1 MAVPGGERM
10 RIFCFRVEK
19 VLCGE
24 RVEFF
29 SLHFFLLTNLCR
41 SPFPP
46 ARAKAMISHLFLS
59 LFLSL
64 SLSLV
69 LRLFWGAPRGRR
81 EGKGRMESG
90 QPPSLAAGER
100 KKNCRRIF
108 SPGFLVE
115 IDGFAEE
122 LFRPS
127 LPPPLRPPRTKKA
140 HKEKEG
146 LTSSNR

>member
-1 MAVPGGERM
+1 M

-64 SLSLV
+64 SLSLS
-69 LRLFWGAPRGRR
+69 LSCLGFFGALQGE
-81 EGKGRMESG
+81 EG
-90 QPPSLAAGER
+90 
-100 KKNCRRIF
+100 
-108 SPGFLVE
+108 
-115 IDGFAEE
+115 
-122 LFRPS
+122 
-127 LPPPLRPPRTKKA
+127 
-140 HKEKEG
+140 KEKEEWKAASLPLSPRAKEKKTAEEFSPLG
-146 LTSSNR
+146 F